1 MNKGVIIRAHS
12 CTLEHTIKFLD
23 DDSKYKFLHRMY
35 LDNDDIPV
43 QAETDDLKELLD
55 NIVGVSVNKTYV
67 KLYIS
72 PMTYNRL
79 FNRDATKQI
88 QIIIELYDIPFMY
101 RKDDFAELRN
111 ITLNLKE
118 YDTVTTNF
126 DTQLKEAENRVF
138 RNDEDDDP
146 F

>member
-23 DDSKYKFLHRMY
+23 NDSKWKFLHRMY

-43 QAETDDLKELLD
+43 QAESDDLVELLD
-55 NIVGVSVNKTYV
+55 NIVAVTVYKTYV

-72 PMTYNRL
+72 PMKYNQI
-79 FNRDATKQI
+79 FKRDATKRI

-118 YDTVTTNF
+118 YDTIITNF
-126 DTQLKEAENRVF
+126 DAQLKEAENRVF
-138 RNDEDDDP
+138 RNDDDDP

>member
-1 MNKGVIIRAHS
+1 MNKGIIIRAHS

-23 DDSKYKFLHRMY
+23 NDSKWKFLHRMY

-43 QAETDDLKELLD
+43 QAESDDLEELLD

-72 PMTYNRL
+72 PLKYNQI
-79 FNRDATKQI
+79 FKRDATKQI

-126 DTQLKEAENRVF
+126 NTQLKEAENRIF
-138 RNDEDDDP
+138 GNDDDDP

>member
-12 CTLEHTIKFLD
+12 CTLKHTIKFLD
-23 DDSKYKFLHRMY
+23 ADSKYKFLHRMY

-43 QAETDDLKELLD
+43 EAESDDLVELLD
-55 NIVGVSVNKTYV
+55 NIVGVNVNKTYV

-79 FNRDATKQI
+79 FKRDATKQI
-88 QIIIELYDIPFMY
+88 QIIIGLYDIPFMY
-101 RKDDFAELRN
+101 RKEDFAELRN

-126 DTQLKEAENRVF
+126 ETQLKEAESRVF
-138 RNDEDDDP
+138 RNDEEDDP